1 VGRALD
7 VRAVL
12 TGRALNRSDRLLIR
26 VELVDAIDGS
36 HLWGEQYNRRL
47 SDIFSIEEEISREI
61 SEKLRLRLTG
71 AQKKQLGKRHTENTE
86 AYQLYLQGR
95 FCWNKRTIEG
105 LKRGI
110 EYFERAI
117 AADPR
122 YALSY
127 TGLADSYNILASYSA
142 LAPSEAFPLAKS
154 AAMKALELD
163 ERLAEAHTS
172 LAFVRL
178 GYDWDWPKSEEGFK
192 RAIELN
198 PGYAIAHLWYS
209 LMLAAM
215 GRFDEAIAEIRQA
228 EMLDPLSLPI
238 ITNAGWILHLA
249 RRYEE
254 AINQFRKALDME
266 PGFVLARRRLGQTY
280 KQILRFEESIEELRT
295 ALPVSDAD
303 TETIASLGHAFAV
316 SGRMEEARKVL
327 DALQALSKERYI
339 PAYFIASIYM
349 AMGEKDAAFEWL
361 EKAYQERYGFLAY
374 LNVEPSF
381 DCLRADPRFA
391 DLARRVGLGP

>member
-1 VGRALD
+1 
-7 VRAVL
+7 
-12 TGRALNRSDRLLIR
+12 
-26 VELVDAIDGS
+26 
-36 HLWGEQYNRRL
+36 
-47 SDIFSIEEEISREI
+47 
-61 SEKLRLRLTG
+61 
-71 AQKKQLGKRHTENTE
+71 
-86 AYQLYLQGR
+86 
-95 FCWNKRTIEG
+95 
-105 LKRGI
+105 
-110 EYFERAI
+110 
-117 AADPR
+117 
-122 YALSY
+122 
-127 TGLADSYNILASYSA
+127 
-142 LAPSEAFPLAKS
+142 
-154 AAMKALELD
+154 
-163 ERLAEAHTS
+163 
-172 LAFVRL
+172 
-178 GYDWDWPKSEEGFK
+178 
-192 RAIELN
+192 
-198 PGYAIAHLWYS
+198 
-209 LMLAAM
+209 
-215 GRFDEAIAEIRQA
+215 
-228 EMLDPLSLPI
+228 
-238 ITNAGWILHLA
+238 
-249 RRYEE
+249 
-254 AINQFRKALDME
+254 ME